1 MKSNSTIV
9 RPAITTKIAAS
20 VLALTCA
27 TAWKL
32 SAAEI
37 VWEGTGGISGSTDVN
52 TEGAYF
58 GSWAPADANAASFPV
73 NGVTFKGVSDL
84 PDFQTTL
91 GGGYSGF
98 GTPSTPDGNYDSLLT
113 SGAYADNGAATF
125 GWDGMTPGNTYL
137 VQIWVEDLR
146 NLGVTRSETF
156 SGGSDVSP
164 AVFFP
169 ADGTGNG
176 NFAIGTFVA
185 DASGAETITIN
196 PFSTGGASS
205 QVNLVEVRDVTSV
218 PEPATGACL
227 LLGLGC
233 LAARRCRLI

>member
-164 AVFFP
+164 AVFL
-169 ADGTGNG
+169 
-176 NFAIGTFVA
+176 
-185 DASGAETITIN
+185 SGGRHWQRQLRYWYI
-196 PFSTGGASS
+196 
-205 QVNLVEVRDVTSV
+205 R
-218 PEPATGACL
+218 CRC
-227 LLGLGC
+227 LGC
-233 LAARRCRLI
+233 GNDNNQPILYRRSELPGKSR